1 MFNDS
6 IKFVVS
12 SIEKT
17 PIIKKGEF
25 VYQHYRNFFG
35 NTDSFDL
42 DFAKIELERL
52 ENQQDLPRK
61 RISYNESLS
70 KKLHIFFMNS
80 KLIKALENKFS
91 TKLKFNSV
99 DYWIDDK
106 DYFLPPHVD
115 NDSIKLSLQ
124 IYIGEDHPGTTLYD
138 HNRPIKTFDFKN
150 DSGYAMLLNSSTFHG
165 LEYSVQRNGRKSIY
179 VRYQ

>member
-1 MFNDS
+1 MFNLSTQD
-6 IKFVVS
+6 VVS

-17 PIIKKGEF
+17 PIINQGNF

-35 NTDSFDL
+35 ETDSFDL
-42 DFAKIELERL
+42 D
-52 ENQQDLPRK
+52 
-61 RISYNESLS
+61 
-70 KKLHIFFMNS
+70 LHIFFMNG
-80 KLIKALENKFS
+80 KLTKALENKFS
-91 TKLKFNSV
+91 TDLKFNSV

-165 LEYSVQRNGRKSIY
+165 LEYSVQRNGRKAFMLGISN
-179 VRYQ
+179 RCNDR